1 MYGCW
6 DGMLSM
12 IFMITTKFKSFF
24 FFFLVCGEKE
34 TFGESLKGAMT
45 IELRGAESLVHFT
58 INNEGAWYLY
68 IYII

>member
-1 MYGCW
+1 MHGCW

-24 FFFLVCGEKE
+24 FFLGCGEKE

-45 IELRGAESLVHFT
+45 SELRGAEILVHFT
-58 INNEGAWYLY
+58 IYNEGAWCLP